1 MTVASFYIRSCV
13 CVFFLFVFFQQL
25 PVENS
30 GENYFHLLE
39 LLTFFNVMCFEKG
52 SFYTRNGNFGD
63 LQIFTMN
70 GNLSSFQKI
79 LIFVYFLQLFFC
91 PFFNLRV
98 IPETEERLSRF
109 EEYYWLAKDQET
121 LRTTPGVRK
130 QSILYQTN
138 MAQRYHATITYKTIN
153 SVLLETNILIMLV
166 LTLNSMDEGKRLKC
180 LQHKARRYFKPRTSL
195 RCVYRGVIARLV
207 GHDCIGF
214 YFRLSTIRSRLYC
227 R

>member
-1 MTVASFYIRSCV
+1 
-13 CVFFLFVFFQQL
+13 
-25 PVENS
+25 
-30 GENYFHLLE
+30 
-39 LLTFFNVMCFEKG
+39 MCFEKG
-52 SFYTRNGNFGD
+52 SFYTSNGNFGD
-63 LQIFTMN
+63 LQIFAKN

-79 LIFVYFLQLFFC
+79 LVFVYFLQLFFLS
-91 PFFNLRV
+91 FFKSSSDTRNRGTTVSLRR
-98 IPETEERLSRF
+98 IL
-109 EEYYWLAKDQET
+109 LAGKDQET

-214 YFRLSTIRSRLYC
+214 SFRLSTIRSRLYC